1 LPVTVVCLT
10 SSPPPIYY
18 SALVIA
24 ELLLFMSTGP
34 INSVI
39 VGLVSPAHRASA
51 VALSVLA
58 IHILGDVISPPLIGS
73 VSDRTSL
80 GDAVLLVPVAV
91 GVSGLFWVAAAL
103 RCRREGVQA

>member
-1 LPVTVVCLT
+1 MG
-10 SSPPPIYY
+10 
-18 SALVIA
+18 A

-34 INSVI
+34 SNSVI

-91 GVSGLFWVAAAL
+91 AVSGLFWVAAAL